1 MHNYGHEQA
10 GGAAQGRSV
19 LNNPPSEY
27 RAKIAVIDDDS
38 DMRLALESL
47 LFENGFDPILLTGS
61 HDFHALGPDPAVD
74 LTLIDLKL
82 NGESGLSLA
91 MHIRERFDL
100 PIVMLTGVGDE
111 VDKIVG
117 LETGA
122 DDYLMKP
129 FNPRELVARIRAVLR
144 RYGRQTS
151 AAPTPSAPV
160 GIAFGDKVLN
170 TAERQLYTLSGEEI
184 PLTNAEYR
192 LLEYFLRHP
201 DDIIPRPKLLAE
213 LGSDLSQYVDRTID
227 VLILRLRRKI
237 EAVPSKPVHLQTRR
251 GQGYIFVLGK
261 GR

>member
-1 MHNYGHEQA
+1 M
-10 GGAAQGRSV
+10 
-19 LNNPPSEY
+19 NNPPSEY
-27 RAKIAVIDDDS
+27 RAKIAVIDDDA
-38 DMRLALESL
+38 DMRLALEAL
-47 LFENGFDPILLTGS
+47 LFENGFDPILLKGS
-61 HDFHALGPDPAVD
+61 RDFHALGPAPEVD

-82 NGESGLSLA
+82 KGESGLALA
-91 MHIRERFDL
+91 MHIRKRFDL
-100 PIVMLTGVGDE
+100 PIVMLTGAGDE

-129 FNPRELVARIRAVLR
+129 FNPRELIARIRAVLR
-144 RYGRQTS
+144 RYGR
-151 AAPTPSAPV
+151 AAPAPLPTQD
-160 GIAFGDKVLN
+160 GLAFGDKILN
-170 TAERQLYTLSGEEI
+170 TDVRQLSTRDGEEI

-201 DDIIPRPKLLAE
+201 DTIIPRPQLLTE

-251 GQGYIFVLGK
+251 GQGYIFVLGNEP
-261 GR
+261 

>member
-1 MHNYGHEQA
+1 VN
-10 GGAAQGRSV
+10 S
-19 LNNPPSEY
+19 PPSEY
-27 RAKIAVIDDDS
+27 RAKIAVIDDDA
-38 DMRLALESL
+38 DMRLALEAL
-47 LFENGFDPILLTGS
+47 LFENGFDPILLEGS
-61 HDFHALGPDPAVD
+61 HDFHALGPAPEVD

-82 NGESGLSLA
+82 KGESGLALA
-91 MHIRERFDL
+91 MHIRKRFDL

-129 FNPRELVARIRAVLR
+129 FNPRELIARIRAVLR
-144 RYGRQTS
+144 RYGRATPP
-151 AAPTPSAPV
+151 PTPAQV
-160 GIAFGDKVLN
+160 GLAFGDKILD
-170 TAERQLYTLSGEEI
+170 TDERQLRTQGGEDI

-201 DDIIPRPKLLAE
+201 DAIIPRPQLLTE

-251 GQGYIFVLGK
+251 GLGYIFVIGNNL
-261 GR
+261 

>member
-1 MHNYGHEQA
+1 M
-10 GGAAQGRSV
+10 
-19 LNNPPSEY
+19 NNLPSEY
-27 RAKIAVIDDDS
+27 RAKIAVIDDDA
-38 DMRLALESL
+38 DMRLALEAL
-47 LFENGFDPILLTGS
+47 LFENGFDPILLKGS
-61 HDFHALGPDPAVD
+61 HDFHALGPTPEVD

-82 NGESGLSLA
+82 KGESGLALA
-91 MHIRERFDL
+91 MHIRKRFDL

-129 FNPRELVARIRAVLR
+129 FNPRELIARIRAVLR
-144 RYGRQTS
+144 RYGRATPQ
-151 AAPTPSAPV
+151 AAAQSQAGLP
-160 GIAFGDKVLN
+160 FGDKILN
-170 TAERQLYTLSGEEI
+170 TAERQLRTQEGEEI
-184 PLTNAEYR
+184 ALTNAEYR

-201 DDIIPRPKLLAE
+201 DAIIPRPQLLTE

-251 GQGYIFVLGK
+251 GQGYIFVLGN
-261 GR
+261 GP

>member
-1 MHNYGHEQA
+1 M
-10 GGAAQGRSV
+10 
-19 LNNPPSEY
+19 NNPPSEY
-27 RAKIAVIDDDS
+27 RAKIAVIDDDA
-38 DMRLALESL
+38 DMRLALEAL
-47 LFENGFDPILLTGS
+47 LFENGFDPILLKGS
-61 HDFHALGPDPAVD
+61 HDFHALGPTPEVD
-74 LTLIDLKL
+74 LALIDLKL
-82 NGESGLSLA
+82 KGESGLALA
-91 MHIRERFDL
+91 IHIRKRFDL

-144 RYGRQTS
+144 RYGR
-151 AAPTPSAPV
+151 AAPHVPQPV
-160 GIAFGDKVLN
+160 QDGLIFGDKILN
-170 TAERQLYTLSGEEI
+170 TEARQLSTRDGEEI

-201 DDIIPRPKLLAE
+201 DVIIPRPQLLTE

-251 GQGYIFVLGK
+251 GQGYIFVLGNTP
-261 GR
+261 